1 MIEFSSGIS
10 LQMQI
15 GIHQVKQALKLF
27 SEGATIPFIARYRKD
42 VTGNLDEVQLLKI
55 MELAKEAQ
63 ELASRKTYI
72 LKTIEEAGQ
81 LTPQLKKSIEDAN
94 NITLLEDLFL
104 PYKPKRKTRAS
115 IARER
120 GLEPLA
126 QLIKKQ
132 TRIEVLQ
139 EAKKYLSKDLPT
151 VELVLA
157 GARDIIAEE
166 MSEHAALRNTMRN
179 LYQREAIVQSK
190 MVNGKETEGA
200 KYRDYFSFT
209 ESLSKIPSHRMLA
222 IFRGEEE
229 GILRLGIEPNEER
242 AHFLMER
249 EFLFGNNESAAQ
261 VKLAIKDSYKRLLQP
276 SLENEFRQT
285 LKTRADEEAI
295 QVFAENLRQL
305 LLSSPLGSKK
315 IMAID
320 PGYRSGCKVVCLDEN
335 GNLKHTSLIY
345 IHEKNQKLTEAEHLI
360 RTWVHEYKT
369 EAFAIGN
376 GTAGRET
383 QQFIQSLQLNI
394 PVFMVNEDGASI
406 YSASAIGREEF
417 PDYDLTVRGAVSIG
431 RRLMDPLAELV
442 KLDPKSIGVGQYQHD
457 VAQNRL
463 KERLDQT
470 VEHCVNKVG
479 VNLNTASKHLLSYV
493 SGIGPVLAENI
504 VNYRA
509 ENGNFTQRKQLL
521 KVPRLGPKVYEQC
534 AGFLKIPQSK
544 NPLDHSTVHPEAY
557 PLVER
562 MAADLGLKL
571 EQLICN
577 EKVISDI
584 KISQYAND
592 KIGMHTIQDI
602 LTELRKPGLDPR
614 SEVQLFEFAKI
625 YKIEDVAVGMMV
637 PGLVTN
643 LTRFGAFVD
652 IGVKQDG
659 MVHISEIANQ
669 YITDPNQ
676 VLKLNQAVMVKVLE
690 VDMVRKRI
698 SLSIKQAVT
707 KQ

>member
-15 GIHQVKQALKLF
+15 SIYQVKQALKLF

-42 VTGNLDEVQLLKI
+42 ITGNLDEVQLLKI

-63 ELASRKTYI
+63 ELANRKNYI

-81 LTPQLKKSIEDAN
+81 LTPQLKKAIEDAN
-94 NITLLEDLFL
+94 NLTILEDLFL

-179 LYQREAIVQSK
+179 LYQREAIIQSK

-261 VKLAIKDSYKRLLQP
+261 MKLAIKDSYKRLLQP
-276 SLENEFRQT
+276 SLENEFRQS

-335 GNLKHTSLIY
+335 GNLKHTSLIF
-345 IHEKNQKLTEAEHLI
+345 IHEKKHKLTEAEHSI
-360 RTWVHEYKT
+360 RTWVEEYNT

-457 VAQNRL
+457 VAQYRL

-504 VNYRA
+504 VSYRA

-534 AGFLKIPQSK
+534 AGFLKITQSK

-557 PLVER
+557 SLVER

-577 EKVISDI
+577 EKEISNI
-584 KISQYAND
+584 KISQYAD
-592 KIGMHTIQDI
+592 EKIGIHSIQDI

-625 YKIEDVAVGMMV
+625 YKIEDVAVGMIV

-659 MVHISEIANQ
+659 MAHISEIANK

-676 VLKLNQAVMVKVLE
+676 VLKLNESVMVKVLE
-690 VDMVRKRI
+690 VDLERKRI
-698 SLSIKQAVT
+698 ALSIKQATT

>member
-1 MIEFSSGIS
+1 
-10 LQMQI
+10 MQI

-94 NITLLEDLFL
+94 NITILEDLFL

-249 EFLFGNNESAAQ
+249 EFFFS
-261 VKLAIKDSYKRLLQP
+261 
-276 SLENEFRQT
+276 
-285 LKTRADEEAI
+285 
-295 QVFAENLRQL
+295 
-305 LLSSPLGSKK
+305 
-315 IMAID
+315 
-320 PGYRSGCKVVCLDEN
+320 
-335 GNLKHTSLIY
+335 
-345 IHEKNQKLTEAEHLI
+345 
-360 RTWVHEYKT
+360 
-369 EAFAIGN
+369 
-376 GTAGRET
+376 
-383 QQFIQSLQLNI
+383 
-394 PVFMVNEDGASI
+394 
-406 YSASAIGREEF
+406 
-417 PDYDLTVRGAVSIG
+417 
-431 RRLMDPLAELV
+431 
-442 KLDPKSIGVGQYQHD
+442 
-457 VAQNRL
+457 
-463 KERLDQT
+463 
-470 VEHCVNKVG
+470 
-479 VNLNTASKHLLSYV
+479 
-493 SGIGPVLAENI
+493 
-504 VNYRA
+504 
-509 ENGNFTQRKQLL
+509 
-521 KVPRLGPKVYEQC
+521 
-534 AGFLKIPQSK
+534 
-544 NPLDHSTVHPEAY
+544 
-557 PLVER
+557 
-562 MAADLGLKL
+562 
-571 EQLICN
+571 
-577 EKVISDI
+577 
-584 KISQYAND
+584 
-592 KIGMHTIQDI
+592 
-602 LTELRKPGLDPR
+602 
-614 SEVQLFEFAKI
+614 
-625 YKIEDVAVGMMV
+625 
-637 PGLVTN
+637 
-643 LTRFGAFVD
+643 
-652 IGVKQDG
+652 
-659 MVHISEIANQ
+659 
-669 YITDPNQ
+669 
-676 VLKLNQAVMVKVLE
+676 
-690 VDMVRKRI
+690 
-698 SLSIKQAVT
+698 
-707 KQ
+707 

>member
-63 ELASRKTYI
+63 ELANRKTYI

-81 LTPQLKKSIEDAN
+81 LTPQLKKSIEEAN

-179 LYQREAIVQSK
+179 LYQREAIIQSK

-229 GILRLGIEPNEER
+229 GVLRLGIEPSEER

-261 VKLAIKDSYKRLLQP
+261 MKLAIKDSYKRLLQP

-315 IMAID
+315 VMAID

-335 GNLKHTSLIY
+335 GNLKHTSLIF
-345 IHEKNQKLTEAEHLI
+345 IHEKNHKLNEAEHSI
-360 RTWVHEYKT
+360 RTWVHEYQT

-417 PDYDLTVRGAVSIG
+417 PDHDLTVRGAVSIG

-562 MAADLGLKL
+562 MATDLGLKL

-577 EKVISDI
+577 EKEISSI
-584 KISQYAND
+584 KISQYAD
-592 KIGMHTIQDI
+592 EKIGVHSIQDI

-659 MVHISEIANQ
+659 MVHISEIANH

-676 VLKLNQAVMVKVLE
+676 VLKLNQAMMVKVLE
-690 VDMVRKRI
+690 VDLVRKRI
-698 SLSIKQAVT
+698 SLSIKQANT